1 MAETKK
7 SLPVP
12 GGRLNRMA
20 RLGGLAGSVMGG
32 MVTEG
37 LNHARQGKM
46 PSVSDLMLTPRN
58 VRKVSKQLSE
68 LRGAAMKVGQ
78 LLSMDSGDLLP
89 EELSEILSLLRADA
103 NPIPMSQVVAILNR
117 EWGEQ
122 WQEHFSRFSFQPMAA
137 ASIGQ
142 VHHAETKDNVRVA
155 VKLQYPGVSD
165 SIDSDIDNV
174 AMLFRLSRLLPEEV
188 DIRELLNEAKI
199 QLKLET
205 DYIQEAENI
214 LRFQNLLAADERFRV
229 PDVIN
234 ELTTQHILSMTFED
248 AVPLDH
254 VRTTSQ
260 ESRDY
265 VVDSIIQLVLRE
277 VFEFQFVQTDPN
289 IANYLFNSDQR
300 QVVLLDFGACR
311 QYSDDIVTAYRN
323 LLSSAIHDD
332 REGMISAA
340 SAIGYF
346 GEQISVEQ
354 VDIVIKLFSLVVEP
368 ARTNQPYDFSKSDLA
383 SRISELG
390 MELSFRKNYWH
401 TPPADALFFHR
412 KLIGIYLLAT
422 RFGARVN
429 VHQHM
434 HQYLLDAVQR

>member
-7 SLPVP
+7 SMPVP
-12 GGRLNRMA
+12 GGRFNRMA

-46 PSVSDLMLTPRN
+46 PGVSDLMLTPRN
-58 VRKVSKQLSE
+58 IRKVSKQLSE

-89 EELSEILSLLRADA
+89 EELSELLSLLRADA

-174 AMLFRLSRLLPEEV
+174 AMLLRLSRLLPEGVE
-188 DIRELLNEAKI
+188 IRDLLNEAKQ

-205 DYIQEAENI
+205 DYLQEAENI
-214 LRFQNLLAADERFRV
+214 RHFKTLLDQDERFRV
-229 PDVIN
+229 PDVVN
-234 ELTTQHILSMTFED
+234 HLTTGHILSMTFED
-248 AVPLDH
+248 GAPLDH
-254 VRTTSQ
+254 ARTSSQ
-260 ESRDY
+260 ETRDY
-265 VVDSIIQLVLRE
+265 IVDSIIDLVLRE

-289 IANYLFNSDQR
+289 IANYLYSSDHR
-300 QVVLLDFGACR
+300 QVTLLDFGACR
-311 QYSDDIVTAYRN
+311 RYSDEIVLGYRK
-323 LLSSAIHDD
+323 LLSSALHND
-332 REGMISAA
+332 RDGMISAA
-340 SAIGYF
+340 STIGYF
-346 GEQISVEQ
+346 GEQISDEQ
-354 VDIVIKLFSLVVEP
+354 IDIVIRLFSLVVEP
-368 ARTNQPYDFSKSDLA
+368 ARKDQAYDFSKSDLA

-401 TPPADALFFHR
+401 TPPADAIFFHR

-429 VHQHM
+429 VHRHM
-434 HQYLLDAVQR
+434 HQYTESI